1 MKNGILNELITV
13 MKERV
18 PKGQNLASNLA
29 DILCMGK
36 EAVYRRLRG
45 EVSFS
50 IEEVAIISHK
60 LGISIDQVVGDHHS
74 NKVTF
79 DLNLHHSSN
88 AIDSYYEILNR
99 YLQIFDFVKEDNSTE
114 IYTASNL
121 LPFTLYSSFENL
133 SKFRLSRWIYQH
145 GQIKTPHSLADM
157 QVEKKIVQAHKKLS
171 ESVKQCPKTF
181 FIWDTSIFHSFV
193 NEIKY
198 FASLHMITP
207 NDVANLK
214 EELYQLLTYIETL
227 SSKGE
232 FSEGRKVYFYL
243 SNINFEA
250 TYSYIEKLNYQISL
264 LRIYSINSMDSQS
277 PHICQM
283 QRDWI
288 LSLKRHS
295 TLISES
301 GEAQRIIFLQNQKS
315 IIDTL

>member
-1 MKNGILNELITV
+1 MKYQRNPQT
-13 MKERV
+13 
-18 PKGQNLASNLA
+18 NLQIRIIKKKS
-29 DILCMGK
+29 
-36 EAVYRRLRG
+36 LRG
-45 EVSFS
+45 RKDF
-50 IEEVAIISHK
+50 
-60 LGISIDQVVGDHHS
+60 QC
-74 NKVTF
+74 
-79 DLNLHHSSN
+79 
-88 AIDSYYEILNR
+88 R
-99 YLQIFDFVKEDNSTE
+99 YV
-114 IYTASNL
+114 
-121 LPFTLYSSFENL
+121 
-133 SKFRLSRWIYQH
+133 YQY
-145 GQIKTPHSLADM
+145 Q
-157 QVEKKIVQAHKKLS
+157 
-171 ESVKQCPKTF
+171 TF

-198 FASLHMITP
+198 FASLHMITL

-232 FSEGRKVYFYL
+232 FGEGRKVYFYL

-301 GEAQRIIFLQNQKS
+301 GEAQRIIFLQNQES

>member
-1 MKNGILNELITV
+1 

-121 LPFTLYSSFENL
+121 LPFTLYFFL
-133 SKFRLSRWIYQH
+133 R
-145 GQIKTPHSLADM
+145 
-157 QVEKKIVQAHKKLS
+157 
-171 ESVKQCPKTF
+171 ESV
-181 FIWDTSIFHSFV
+181 
-193 NEIKY
+193 
-198 FASLHMITP
+198 
-207 NDVANLK
+207 
-214 EELYQLLTYIETL
+214 
-227 SSKGE
+227 
-232 FSEGRKVYFYL
+232 
-243 SNINFEA
+243 
-250 TYSYIEKLNYQISL
+250 
-264 LRIYSINSMDSQS
+264 
-277 PHICQM
+277 
-283 QRDWI
+283 
-288 LSLKRHS
+288 
-295 TLISES
+295 
-301 GEAQRIIFLQNQKS
+301 
-315 IIDTL
+315 